1 MNEKYNEYN
10 LLDCFRP
17 GNKNDV
23 IEGKKMP
30 EYEGVLAELGFVMLR
45 AVSDFLSQCETVLNL
60 EDRDATDI
68 FFDFYDY
75 WTEEK
80 RRHEQIN
87 KYFVAMGENEREEP
101 LPNRMIDALMS
112 YFDGERFYN
121 GNNSFQGLR
130 EDKITPEWRKMKY
143 ADMAGKYIGGND

>member
-23 IEGKKMP
+23 IEGKKMH
-30 EYEGVLAELGFVMLR
+30 EYEGVLAELGFTMLR
-45 AVSDFLSQCETVLNL
+45 AVSDYLSQCEMVLNL